1 MVNAM
6 ENKAKESHD
15 GKEIAQKQVAELK
28 EIHNQEVRELEK
40 EFQESRN
47 RLEQ

>member
-15 GKEIAQKQVAELK
+15 GKEIAQKQVQELK
-28 EIHNQEVRELEK
+28 EVHN
-40 EFQESRN
+40 
-47 RLEQ
+47 